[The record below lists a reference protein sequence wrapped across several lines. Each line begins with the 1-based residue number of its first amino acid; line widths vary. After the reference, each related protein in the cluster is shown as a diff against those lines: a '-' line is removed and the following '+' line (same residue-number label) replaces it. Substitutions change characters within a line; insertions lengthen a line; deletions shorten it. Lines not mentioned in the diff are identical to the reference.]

1 MFTHTLE
8 KEILVGLRTKREL
21 PVSLSKRGEVILL
34 FYYESKK
41 KSEILKLVPMAATTL
56 NRWLY
61 RWEEY
66 QQDREEWL
74 EWYVSK
80 QVTQKEYRSF
90 LLCLLQDA
98 QRPGTPAKFTDEIIE
113 KIVGLAASDPETL
126 GLPFTRWSEVL
137 LKQELIKRKIVP
149 SISTSQI
156 GRFLKRTPHQTTP

>member
-1 MFTHTLE
+1 MVFTSKLE
-8 KEILVGLRTKREL
+8 EEVLASLRTKREL

-74 EWYVSK
+74 EWYASNQITK
-80 QVTQKEYRSF
+80 QEYRSF
-90 LLCLLQDA
+90 LLSLLQDA
-98 QRPGTPAKFTDEIIE
+98 QRPGTPAKFSDEIVE
-113 KIVGLAASDPETL
+113 KIVGLAASDPEKL
-126 GLPFTRWSEVL
+126 GLPFTRWSEAL
-137 LKQELIKRKIVP
+137 LKEELIKRKIVP

-156 GRFLKRTPHQTTP
+156 GRFLKKASH